1 MSAQDELQA
10 ALAAERRAMEALL
23 AGAGAAG
30 ELVEARDRYLASY
43 DAAGPPAW
51 GRLIGALKMAILAG
65 ADVEPIARRA
75 LAEAGA
81 AASAPAGYVRSL
93 AAVAIGEEPDP
104 AAIQAMVAAGGAF
117 ERTGRALDALG
128 AGDGE
133 RYRAAIAD
141 VLADFEAR
149 EQFLGAAVADT
160 VMVVER
166 LADARGIAARPE
178 SPLLPAP

>member
-51 GRLIGALKMAILAG
+51 GRLAG